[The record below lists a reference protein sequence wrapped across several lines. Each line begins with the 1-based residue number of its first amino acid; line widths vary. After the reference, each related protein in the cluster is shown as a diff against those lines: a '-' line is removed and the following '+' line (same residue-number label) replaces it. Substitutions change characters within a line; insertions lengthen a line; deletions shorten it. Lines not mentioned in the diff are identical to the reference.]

1 MNKGI
6 LMISLGRLLMNI
18 DLEEIFKNAFEIA
31 KKNGL
36 HKYKDELENIRFD
49 KNKGLYDLCINAD
62 FAGLFAGEIINIL
75 SKIKTIDVMAISKI
89 INSCFMEN
97 KKIPTKEIENLIFL

>member
-1 MNKGI
+1 
-6 LMISLGRLLMNI
+6 MNI

-31 KKNGL
+31 KKNVL
-36 HKYKDELENIRFD
+36 PKYKDELENIRFD

>member
-36 HKYKDELENIRFD
+36 PKYKDELE
-49 KNKGLYDLCINAD
+49 NKGLYDLCINAD